1 MRRPRPPLFLARAV
15 YRIRRLRDAARLLP
29 VVGLFLMLLPLL
41 WGGDRG
47 SDRGGG
53 AVVFVFVV
61 WALLIA
67 GAALL
72 APALEQPDEAEPAPG
87 DGPG

>member
-1 MRRPRPPLFLARAV
+1 MFLARAV

-29 VVGLFLMLLPLL
+29 VVGLFLLLLPLL
-41 WGGDRG
+41 WDGDQ
-47 SDRGGG
+47 GGG
-53 AVVFVFVV
+53 AVVFVFVI
-61 WALLIA
+61 WALLIG

-72 APALEQPDEAEPAPG
+72 APALDQPDDGDPAQR